1 MGVGQEA
8 RVGEGIKCKGPE
20 VQPLILLPALSQVYS
35 VGAGFLNERETNEF
49 LDLIQS
55 STPPS
60 LSKSLHPLPTPHP
73 KDTLFGSQINS
84 PITLS
89 ALPPAPTPSSG
100 LASASPLTCPFLSGA
115 TEPSLMEPALFL
127 PSRPAYPAPLCLLM
141 CRGGRSPGLGFPYG
155 GNQNDDT
162 ERPLP

>member
-35 VGAGFLNERETNEF
+35 VGAGF
-49 LDLIQS
+49 
-55 STPPS
+55 
-60 LSKSLHPLPTPHP
+60 
-73 KDTLFGSQINS
+73 
-84 PITLS
+84 
-89 ALPPAPTPSSG
+89 
-100 LASASPLTCPFLSGA
+100 
-115 TEPSLMEPALFL
+115 
-127 PSRPAYPAPLCLLM
+127 PAPLCLLM
-141 CRGGRSPGLGFPYG
+141 CTGGRSPGLGFPYG